1 MLEKTAMK
9 CYFCGS
15 EQSKVIDKRAVRS
28 LGEVR
33 RRRECLKC
41 HKRFT
46 TYEKVCGF
54 ELYVIKRDGKKEVF
68 DRDKLRS
75 GLAKALEKRS
85 DSDKVEELTEKIESK
100 LRIKGDREVKSTYI
114 GQLVLSSLKK
124 TDKVAYLRFA
134 SVYRDFKELG
144 DFTRELQVLG

>member
-1 MLEKTAMK
+1 MK

-46 TYEKVCGF
+46 TYERVCGF
-54 ELYVIKRDGKKEVF
+54 ELYVIKRDGKRELC
-68 DRDKLRS
+68 DREKLKS

-100 LRIKGDREVKSTYI
+100 LRTKGEPEIKSTYI

-144 DFTRELQVLG
+144 DFTRELQVLS

>member
-1 MLEKTAMK
+1 MK
-9 CYFCGS
+9 CFFCGS
-15 EQSKVIDKRAVRS
+15 EQSRVIDKRAVRS

-46 TYEKVCGF
+46 TYERVCGF
-54 ELYVIKRDGKKEVF
+54 EIYIIKRDGRKELF
-68 DRDKLRS
+68 DREKLRS

-85 DSDKVEELTEKIESK
+85 GIDKVEELAEKIEGK
-100 LRIKGDREVKSTYI
+100 LRTKGEREVKSTYL
-114 GQLVLSSLKK
+114 GGLVLSSLKRI
-124 TDKVAYLRFA
+124 DKVAYLRFA

-144 DFTRELQVLG
+144 DFTRELQVLS